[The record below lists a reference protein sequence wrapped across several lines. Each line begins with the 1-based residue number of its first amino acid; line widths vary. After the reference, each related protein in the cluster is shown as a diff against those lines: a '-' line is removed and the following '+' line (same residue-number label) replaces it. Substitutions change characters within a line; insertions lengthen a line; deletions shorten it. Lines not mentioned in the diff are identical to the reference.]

1 MQMQEL
7 RNLDPQNDI
16 VIVEILDL
24 NAFTDDPEDKTEPP
38 LVSKSTDGKL
48 DDNFLEIYYEFIKW
62 LEFSFDVHESS

>member
-24 NAFTDDPEDKTEPP
+24 NAFTDDPEDNTEPP
-38 LVSKSTDGKL
+38 LVSKNTDAKL
-48 DDNFLEIYYEFIKW
+48 DDKLLEMHYEFIKGF
-62 LEFSFDVHESS
+62 EFSLD